1 MNSTLLNV
9 KEKFNDL
16 NNKVSGLIDQT
27 NNILNVSTEFGQR
40 FIESTDKLLNEHADK
55 NFNFDTND
63 SFLTKNLEFCG
74 NMQQFSNESLH
85 PYISKDINILF
96 DFNLAMDTVT
106 NLKTFENLANITA
119 KLNHNLTNLLKL
131 FVEKMDPYFTQMYIK
146 FNNESCV
153 FKQNNNLLCS
163 ELNIASKPIYCPGF
177 TWDILN
183 ILNVIRE
190 HCNDNRQFL
199 ENKKKYL
206 DQNKFTTLKN
216 GHLFENFWQT
226 LTVNKA
232 NSLLNTFF
240 TILPFDSCK
249 KNYRTLLDDLKYLKS
264 LLLFI
269 KNTTDTMS
277 FLNDQDILSEFSYL
291 APNLDSFSTNHD
303 LFKSFYSN
311 QDDII
316 VLPIS
321 QLKRTILSGTGH
333 QKYTKKMRQQK
344 ETPLDYIAQ
353 HPDLLIK
360 KPQDHK
366 NHDKKHVPVKPVNY
380 QGEHFTTSE
389 EYSNLINDLYAPF
402 SNLLANDVF
411 NIYTSEYKIFQTFN
425 FEQVTFTNFVEKISN
440 FDTFWKLVSNIF
452 KTDTIDHFNEKF
464 LNAMCFDLSKT
475 TFIVANSILLKT
487 DIQNDSSN
495 HTTLLNIIE
504 NNPQL
509 FPISLSIRDVGCISS
524 YLSEYH
530 NDDSYKM
537 CTIVNEHIYDSILL
551 APHIQITVI
560 YCYGYFLKYLKHM
573 AYSTPKNTKLETN
586 IYMFCLK
593 LLDNSVANNNSPLT
607 TEGEITLV
615 IYILNKFMDFIYLA
629 LKMNKEHLY
638 MSNSTEIKSNGHL
651 TIETFDEFEKYLF
664 EFISAAN
671 RTVNTVCLQI
681 FNYTTISHENSLLF
695 LSKIQSRNLAQLFLD
710 KIAIVDLIK
719 KPIAC
724 LNDINKHILYFLYA
738 NCREKL
744 IHNNNNNNINDTN
757 TEEFFLNNN
766 FRLDTNLIN
775 NNNNNNI
782 DQIIKNPNPFALGE
796 KEKEKPLDIYSS
808 LPTTESY
815 MKYYKSLGEKIGKEI
830 LKINL
835 DKINKCFVDTTE
847 PYRTQ
852 FAEPPT
858 LELSLENNSSQTHP
872 NLISSLYNI
881 EITVNLLENLT
892 TCSTLVSSKIIKL
905 MESIW
910 NQKCF
915 QFTHTL
921 ALLNFHKN
929 KKYYIFNN
937 LDGSP
942 SSISF
947 HSYLSEIL
955 DDTCLFINIKS
966 LLDQITTNSQIT
978 IFLDTHLPNFKF
990 YLFKNFAYT
999 QDSSCTDHYLN
1010 ILKPIQITR
1019 LDFQFYLG
1027 IYILFIWH
1035 SIFNKSIL

>member
-440 FDTFWKLVSNIF
+440 FDTFWK
-452 KTDTIDHFNEKF
+452 
-464 LNAMCFDLSKT
+464 
-475 TFIVANSILLKT
+475 
-487 DIQNDSSN
+487 
-495 HTTLLNIIE
+495 
-504 NNPQL
+504 
-509 FPISLSIRDVGCISS
+509 PI
-524 YLSEYH
+524 
-530 NDDSYKM
+530 
-537 CTIVNEHIYDSILL
+537 
-551 APHIQITVI
+551 
-560 YCYGYFLKYLKHM
+560 
-573 AYSTPKNTKLETN
+573 
-586 IYMFCLK
+586 
-593 LLDNSVANNNSPLT
+593 PLT
-607 TEGEITLV
+607 
-615 IYILNKFMDFIYLA
+615 ILM
-629 LKMNKEHLY
+629 
-638 MSNSTEIKSNGHL
+638 
-651 TIETFDEFEKYLF
+651 
-664 EFISAAN
+664 
-671 RTVNTVCLQI
+671 
-681 FNYTTISHENSLLF
+681 
-695 LSKIQSRNLAQLFLD
+695 
-710 KIAIVDLIK
+710 
-719 KPIAC
+719 
-724 LNDINKHILYFLYA
+724 
-738 NCREKL
+738 
-744 IHNNNNNNINDTN
+744 
-757 TEEFFLNNN
+757 
-766 FRLDTNLIN
+766 
-775 NNNNNNI
+775 
-782 DQIIKNPNPFALGE
+782 
-796 KEKEKPLDIYSS
+796 
-808 LPTTESY
+808 
-815 MKYYKSLGEKIGKEI
+815 
-830 LKINL
+830 
-835 DKINKCFVDTTE
+835 
-847 PYRTQ
+847 
-852 FAEPPT
+852 
-858 LELSLENNSSQTHP
+858 
-872 NLISSLYNI
+872 
-881 EITVNLLENLT
+881 
-892 TCSTLVSSKIIKL
+892 
-905 MESIW
+905 
-910 NQKCF
+910 
-915 QFTHTL
+915 
-921 ALLNFHKN
+921 
-929 KKYYIFNN
+929 
-937 LDGSP
+937 
-942 SSISF
+942 
-947 HSYLSEIL
+947 
-955 DDTCLFINIKS
+955 
-966 LLDQITTNSQIT
+966 
-978 IFLDTHLPNFKF
+978 
-990 YLFKNFAYT
+990 KNF
-999 QDSSCTDHYLN
+999 
-1010 ILKPIQITR
+1010 
-1019 LDFQFYLG
+1019 
-1027 IYILFIWH
+1027 
-1035 SIFNKSIL
+1035 